1 MKARVYT
8 SAFGVSVTV
17 PDASREVERDN
28 GAIKGAAKVLANRLA
43 GADDHDQAVRKA
55 QTFCKT
61 ALNALSMPYIDQA
74 EKQDS
79 WRLLPTRNFEPLL
92 EQLVVGNRAFA
103 AAVEAMRRDA
113 PAILELAK
121 GNLSDL
127 GNSIKF
133 PTPDELVSSYKLG
146 WTFEELPK
154 GVVPGVPEYARAKL
168 QRSIDAML
176 EVAADKA
183 REHTLR
189 KFVGPLESL
198 VGGIKRLDEYE
209 EEKRIYSA
217 QAANSAGSG
226 PALQRLA
233 CKPRESQENCASSP
247 TRLQSETSPTCTRT
261 CRRSTRPQRPRYR
274 GAGPAN

>member
-1 MKARVYT
+1 MDNDSISDALRSTCMKARVYA

-17 PDASREVERDN
+17 PDASRGVERDN
-28 GAIKGAAKVLANRLA
+28 GAIEGAAKVMANKLA
-43 GADDHDQAVRKA
+43 GADAYDKAVRKA

-61 ALNALSMPYIDQA
+61 ALNALSLPYIDQA

-92 EQLVVGNRAFA
+92 EQLVIGTAHSRRPSTPCASTPRDPVDGARQSRRLRAQHQ
-103 AAVEAMRRDA
+103 DA
-113 PAILELAK
+113 QE
-121 GNLSDL
+121 
-127 GNSIKF
+127 
-133 PTPDELVSSYKLG
+133 DELVASYKLG

-154 GVVPGVPEYARAKL
+154 GVVPGVPEVRPRQA

-198 VGGIKRLDEYE
+198 CEWRQATR
-209 EEKRIYSA
+209 RI
-217 QAANSAGSG
+217 
-226 PALQRLA
+226 R
-233 CKPRESQENCASSP
+233 RSQESARAAVSVRP
-247 TRLQSETSPTCTRT
+247 AG
-261 CRRSTRPQRPRYR
+261 RSCE
-274 GAGPAN
+274 